1 MAKPRPPGQRPVTS
15 YRNEGNPLDPD
26 DTRATIVKPGELI
39 DVREMKPLT
48 LYDRRS
54 FTLLVANAW
63 DEIEEDKD
71 HVIPKAV
78 LRGSHDSNDRIRD
91 TVHRLMATIVE
102 TDVIR
107 NGKKFVRSTQ
117 LLGPTDREDGDDE
130 TGVLY
135 YSFPKAMRTI
145 IKNSTTYGRL
155 RTEVMFCFSSKYAL
169 ALYEM
174 LQKRGNLKHKNT
186 EEWSVE
192 AFRKLLGVPKKRLPR
207 FADFRVKAIDPAVA
221 EVNALG
227 DYLVQ
232 IEGIRT
238 GRSITKIRMI
248 WFAKDEQGLK
258 AAYTEVQKHKAG
270 RKARIGGTAEVIAG
284 PAAGVDDN
292 LEAVP

>member
-1 MAKPRPPGQRPVTS
+1 MPKPRSPGQRSVTE

-26 DTRATIVKPGELI
+26 DPRATIVKPGELI

-54 FTLLVANAW
+54 FNLLVANAW

-78 LRGSHDSNDRIRD
+78 LRGTHDSNDRIRD
-91 TVHRLMATIVE
+91 TVHRLMSTIVE
-102 TDVIR
+102 MDVIR
-107 NGKKFVRSTQ
+107 NGKKFIRSTQ
-117 LLGPTDREDGDDE
+117 LLGDTDREEGNDE

-155 RTEVMFCFSSKYAL
+155 RTEVMFCFTSN
-169 ALYEM
+169 EM
-174 LQKRGNLKHKNT
+174 LQKRGNLQRKT
-186 EEWSVE
+186 TDEFTVEE
-192 AFRKLLGVPKKRLPR
+192 FRKLLGVPKKKLLR
-207 FADFRVKAIDPAVA
+207 FNDFRVKAIEPAVA

-227 DYLVQ
+227 GYHVQ
-232 IEGIRT
+232 IDGIRT
-238 GRSITKIRMI
+238 GRSITKVRMV
-248 WFAKDEQGLK
+248 WFPKDEQGLK

-284 PAAGVDDN
+284 PAV
-292 LEAVP
+292 EP

>member
-1 MAKPRPPGQRPVTS
+1 MPKAGLRAQRSVTS

-48 LYDRRS
+48 LYDRRN
-54 FTLLVANAW
+54 FNLLVANAW

-78 LRGSHDSNDRIRD
+78 LRASHKGNERIRE
-91 TVHRLMATIVE
+91 TVHRLMSTIVE
-102 TDVIR
+102 MDVIR

-117 LLGPTDREDGDDE
+117 LLGPTDREEGDDE

-155 RTEVMFCFSSKYAL
+155 QTEVMFCFSSRYAL
-169 ALYEM
+169 ALYE
-174 LQKRGNLKHKNT
+174 LIQKRGKLENKHT

-192 AFRKLLGVPKKRLPR
+192 AFRKLLGVKKDKLSAFCALRQR
-207 FADFRVKAIDPAVA
+207 AIDPAVA

-227 DYLVQ
+227 GYQVQ
-232 IEGIRT
+232 IEGVRT
-238 GRSITKIRMI
+238 GKSMTRIRLI

-270 RKARIGGTAEVIAG
+270 RKARIGGLAEVIAG
-284 PAAGVDDN
+284 PAADLD
-292 LEAVP
+292 A

>member
-1 MAKPRPPGQRPVTS
+1 MAKAVTE
-15 YRNEGNPLDPD
+15 YRTEGNPLDPD
-26 DTRATIVKPGELI
+26 DGRATMVKPSELI

-54 FTLLVANAW
+54 FNLLVANAW

-71 HVIPKAV
+71 HVIPKAA
-78 LRGSHDSNDRIRD
+78 LRGTHKDNDRIRD
-91 TVHRLMATIVE
+91 TVHRLMSTIIE
-102 TDVIR
+102 MDVIR

-117 LLGPTDREDGDDE
+117 LLGPPDREEGDDE

-174 LQKRGNLKHKNT
+174 MQKRGRLQHKNT
-186 EEWSVE
+186 DEFSVE
-192 AFRKLLGVPKKRLPR
+192 AFKSLLGVPKKKLTA
-207 FADFRVKAIDPAVA
+207 FSDFRKKAIEPAVA

-227 DYLVQ
+227 DYRVQ
-232 IEGIRT
+232 IDGIRT
-238 GRSITKIRMI
+238 GRSITKVRMI
-248 WFAKDEQGLK
+248 WFPKDEQGLR
-258 AAYTEVQKHKAG
+258 AAYTEIQRHKAG
-270 RKARIGGTAEVIAG
+270 RSARLAGTVERLAG
-284 PAAGVDDN
+284 PAADLNDN
-292 LEAVP
+292 PV

>member
-1 MAKPRPPGQRPVTS
+1 MPKPRSPGQRSVTE

-26 DTRATIVKPGELI
+26 DPRATIVKPGELI

-54 FTLLVANAW
+54 FNLLVANAW

-78 LRGSHDSNDRIRD
+78 LRGTHDSNDRIRD
-91 TVHRLMATIVE
+91 TVHRLMSTIVE
-102 TDVIR
+102 MDVIR
-107 NGKKFVRSTQ
+107 NGKKFIRSTQ
-117 LLGPTDREDGDDE
+117 LLGDTDREEGNDE

-155 RTEVMFCFSSKYAL
+155 RTEVMFCFTSKYAL

-174 LQKRGNLKHKNT
+174 LQKRGNLQRKT
-186 EEWSVE
+186 TDEFTVEE
-192 AFRKLLGVPKKRLPR
+192 FRKLLGVPKKKLLR
-207 FADFRVKAIDPAVA
+207 FNDFRVKAIEPAVA

-227 DYLVQ
+227 GYHVQ
-232 IEGIRT
+232 IDGIRT
-238 GRSITKIRMI
+238 GRSITKVRMV
-248 WFAKDEQGLK
+248 WFPKDEQGLK

-284 PAAGVDDN
+284 PAV
-292 LEAVP
+292 EP

>member
-1 MAKPRPPGQRPVTS
+1 MAKPQPPGQRPVTE

-26 DTRATIVKPGELI
+26 DTRATIIKPGELI
-39 DVREMKPLT
+39 DIREMKPLT

-54 FTLLVANAW
+54 FNLLVANAW
-63 DEIEEDKD
+63 DEIDEDKD

-78 LRGSHDSNDRIRD
+78 LRGTHDSNDRIRD
-91 TVHRLMATIVE
+91 TVHRLMSTIVE
-102 TDVIR
+102 MDVIR
-107 NGKKFVRSTQ
+107 NGKKFIRSTQ
-117 LLGPTDREDGDDE
+117 LLGDTDREEGNDE

-155 RTEVMFCFSSKYAL
+155 RTEVMFCFTSKYAL

-174 LQKRGNLKHKNT
+174 LQKRGNLQRKT
-186 EEWSVE
+186 TDEFTVEE
-192 AFRKLLGVPKKRLPR
+192 FRKLLGVPKKKLLR
-207 FADFRVKAIDPAVA
+207 FNDFRVKAIEPAVA

-227 DYLVQ
+227 GYHVQ
-232 IEGIRT
+232 IDGIRT
-238 GRSITKIRMI
+238 GRSITKVRMV
-248 WFAKDEQGLK
+248 WFPKDEQGLK

-284 PAAGVDDN
+284 PAV
-292 LEAVP
+292 EP

>member
-1 MAKPRPPGQRPVTS
+1 VAKAVTE
-15 YRNEGNPLDPD
+15 YRTEGNPLDPD
-26 DTRATIVKPGELI
+26 DGRATMVKPSELI

-54 FTLLVANAW
+54 FNLLVANAW

-78 LRGSHDSNDRIRD
+78 LRGTHDSNDRIRD
-91 TVHRLMATIVE
+91 TVHRLMSTIVE
-102 TDVIR
+102 MDVIR
-107 NGKKFVRSTQ
+107 NGKKFIRSTQ
-117 LLGPTDREDGDDE
+117 LLGDTDREEGNDE

-155 RTEVMFCFSSKYAL
+155 RTEVMFCFTSKYAL

-174 LQKRGNLKHKNT
+174 LQKRGNLQRKT
-186 EEWSVE
+186 TDEFTVEE
-192 AFRKLLGVPKKRLPR
+192 FRKLLGVPKKKLLR
-207 FADFRVKAIDPAVA
+207 FNDFRVKAIEPAVA

-227 DYLVQ
+227 GYHVQ
-232 IEGIRT
+232 IDGIRT
-238 GRSITKIRMI
+238 GRSITKVRMV
-248 WFAKDEQGLK
+248 WFPKDEQGLK

-284 PAAGVDDN
+284 PAV
-292 LEAVP
+292 EP